1 MASWY
6 YYDMQYRRWI
16 LSVSTH
22 RVKIN
27 NLVED
32 VRCASATLVE
42 RGLQDE
48 VGAVRAGFAGV
59 VQQRELGAGVAAG
72 LEQRSFVRAEQHW
85 APAERQPSTLPD
97 CCKGSSLY

>member
-32 VRCASATLVE
+32 VRRASATLVE

-48 VGAVRAGFAGV
+48 VGAVGAGFAGV

-85 APAERQPSTLPD
+85 APAERQPSTA
-97 CCKGSSLY
+97 